1 MTKINKTVSY
11 LIFLLF
17 LHSCGGGGDVGKVL
31 RNEKTRTTDEFLV
44 KKRQP
49 LVLPPNYEKLPTPGS
64 SEIKQDNE
72 NNKIKS
78 ILKIPKENSNL
89 GKGSK
94 SVEQS
99 IINRIGK

>member
-1 MTKINKTVSY
+1 MKKINFLV
-11 LIFLLF
+11 LISFLLA
-17 LHSCGGGGDVGKVL
+17 SCSGASDARKVL
-31 RNEKTRTTDEFLV
+31 RNEKIKTTDEFLV

-49 LVLPPNYEKLPTPGS
+49 LVLPPNFEKLPTPGS
-64 SEIKQDNE
+64 FETKQDNE